1 MKGLIGGRHIDVFTA
16 NPRITNPRLYKEGLE
31 RNVALSEKYNA
42 TGILLFSG
50 NDTYTDPWVE
60 ASYLVHTTK
69 SLIPFVAVDPMT
81 IPPFSAAKMI
91 NSLAFKYNRPTYVNW
106 ITGLSTRDREV
117 LCDDLSHDDRYERLD
132 EFATIVHS
140 LITSG
145 GPISFQ
151 GKYYRTAAAALLPQM
166 SRNLF
171 PRYFVAGHSPAAKR
185 MADRVGATT
194 LKMASPMFGDD
205 LPDNLERT
213 GICLGIIARHDEED
227 AWKSAHKKFPP
238 DRVGEGILEVTMQY
252 TDSSWKRQMK
262 QQIDEGIATQGGF
275 WLHPFKTFRAVCP
288 FIVGSHRRVAEVI
301 WTYVRKG
308 VQSFVID
315 MCCDEEEF
323 DNINTSFQ
331 LAYKMA
337 EEEFQKENVQKLKL
351 CNEAI

>member
-1 MKGLIGGRHIDVFTA
+1 VKGFIGGRHIDVFTA

-42 TGILLFSG
+42 TGVLLFSG
-50 NDTYTDPWVE
+50 NDTYTDPWME

-69 SLIPFVAVDPMT
+69 SLIPFVAIDPMT

-91 NSLAFKYNRPTYVNW
+91 NSLAFKYHRPTCVNW

-117 LCDDLSHDDRYERLD
+117 LCDYLGHDERYDRLD
-132 EFATIVHS
+132 EFAAIVHS

-145 GPISFQ
+145 KPITFQ
-151 GKYYRTAAAALLPQM
+151 GKYYRMAEAALLPQM
-166 SRNLF
+166 SRELF
-171 PRYFVAGHSPAAKR
+171 PQYFVAGHSPAAKR

-194 LKMASPMFGDD
+194 LKMASPRFGDD
-205 LPDNLERT
+205 LPDKLERT
-213 GICLGIIARHDEED
+213 GICLGITTRHNEED
-227 AWKSAHKKFPP
+227 AWKSAYKKFPP
-238 DRVGEGILEVTMQY
+238 DRVGEGILDLTMRY

-262 QQIDEGIATQGGF
+262 QQIDEGNLPQDGF

-323 DNINTSFQ
+323 ENINASFQ
-331 LAYKMA
+331 LVYKMA
-337 EEEFQKENVQKLKL
+337 AEELLKEKCVRT
-351 CNEAI
+351 EAV